1 MPEKFPHPL
10 PLFSQK
16 PHPPAPSPRGEGSKN
31 MLISVLAPLPW
42 ERGWGEAD
50 LKERGWG
57 EADLK
62 ERSRGE
68 VDLSEE
74 LKE

>member
-1 MPEKFPHPL
+1 
-10 PLFSQK
+10 
-16 PHPPAPSPRGEGSKN
+16 